1 VSSTRYGGIVLFG
14 WLLLALVGA
23 AVFYYVV
30 RAAVRDGILAAWT
43 IRESQRRQAGHDTES

>member
-1 VSSTRYGGIVLFG
+1 VLLYV
-14 WLLLALVGA
+14 WLILALVGA

-43 IRESQRRQAGHDTES
+43 IRESQRRQAGHDTDS